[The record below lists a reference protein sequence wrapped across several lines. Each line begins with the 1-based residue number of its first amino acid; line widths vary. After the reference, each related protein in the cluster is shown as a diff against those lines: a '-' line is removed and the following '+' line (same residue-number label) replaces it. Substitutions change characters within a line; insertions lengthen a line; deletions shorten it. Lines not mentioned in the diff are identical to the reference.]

1 MSRLSSANRYFLL
14 LGSYTISVA
23 LLLLATLIGIN
34 YLNAGSLVW
43 SNKYLAW
50 ILGFGIGGLLLFGR
64 TRKVSDRWKQSD
76 LVVRPDM
83 PADQYRLLVVSIGS
97 SVFFIINQL
106 TSILTVGNTVS
117 SLGMY
122 FLVPFM
128 LVLWLYSAINFV
140 VNFKNGVKIA
150 GLPFLISSMAIC
162 LIVLLSWTDS
172 RTEFGFRWRLG
183 GYEEVVSLVERGELK
198 PGTGGFVTLPQ
209 SYQWLSDGG
218 KIAILDR
225 ESQTSIIFFTDLE
238 YPGEYYAVT
247 YRSDDTVLE
256 NDDRC
261 DQGWRVQD
269 TIPNWFVCVSIS
281 G

>member
-1 MSRLSSANRYFLL
+1 MNRLSSANRYFLL

-34 YLNAGSLVW
+34 YLIAGSVVW
-43 SNKYLAW
+43 GNKYLAW
-50 ILGFGIGGLLLFGR
+50 ILGFALAGLLLLGW
-64 TRKVSDRWKQSD
+64 TRKVSDRWKQSG
-76 LVVRPDM
+76 LVARPDM
-83 PADQYRLLVVSIGS
+83 PTDQYKLLLVSLGS

-128 LVLWLYSAINFV
+128 LVLWLYSAVNFV
-140 VNFKNGVKIA
+140 VHFKSSKIA
-150 GLPFLISSMAIC
+150 GLSFLICSVAISLVFLISWA
-162 LIVLLSWTDS
+162 DS

-183 GYEEVVSLVERGELK
+183 GYEDVLSMVERGELE
-198 PGTGGFVTLPQ
+198 PGSGGFVTLPQ

-218 KIAILDR
+218 KIVILER
-225 ESQTSIIFFTDLE
+225 EAQTSIIFFTDLE
-238 YPGEYYAVT
+238 YPGEYYAVA

-261 DQGWRVQD
+261 DEGWRVQD
-269 TIPNWFVCVSIS
+269 TIPNWFVCVSRK